1 MPPRLRAHSIAAAQ
15 PRRAAHH
22 TAAAVLADAPR
33 ARTLMLVVVDVGAH
47 PGLRPSPWVI
57 DGVLD
62 AIADS
67 GLRGR
72 SAVLGASDGADSLAA
87 RLAAADLPEATHE
100 GRAHHDALR
109 LRIPGSPRELRVPRS
124 WVGSNLCLVLPC
136 LHREQVVRGGPP
148 RWRGPVGSG
157 LLALTRP
164 WSGASGHDSVELAA
178 RCVSELFAHVSVVID
193 ASWWAPLSAE
203 DRGAPLL
210 LAPERTLGLQLA
222 SGIGTE
228 HALDPRR
235 VDAWL
240 GQQLGL
246 PGRRRGDAPAL
257 VGPAARTPWP
267 RLPRASATGTRAARP
282 GLAGQAV
289 AALWRRTDR
298 TTSLHA
304 ALPPT
309 APGALARLWDEY
321 DRSGRG
327 RGTRPA

>member
-33 ARTLMLVVVDVGAH
+33 ARALMLVVVDAGAH

-62 AIADS
+62 AIAEG

-72 SAVLGASDGADSLAA
+72 SAVLGASDDGADSLAA
-87 RLAAADLPEATHE
+87 RLAAADLPEATRD
-100 GRAHHDALR
+100 GSTHHDALR
-109 LRIPGSPRELRVPRS
+109 LRVPGSQRELRVPRS

-148 RWRGPVGSG
+148 RWRGPVASG

-164 WSGASGHDSVELAA
+164 WSGPSGHDSVEVAA
-178 RCVSELFAHVSVVID
+178 RCVSELFAHISVVID

-210 LAPERTLGLQLA
+210 LAPERTLGLRLA

-228 HALDPRR
+228 HTLDPRR

-240 GQQLGL
+240 AQQLGL

-267 RLPRASATGTRAARP
+267 RLPRTSATTTRASRP

-289 AALWRRTDR
+289 AALWRRNDR
-298 TTSLHA
+298 SSPRHA

-321 DRSGRG
+321 DR
-327 RGTRPA
+327 GTRPA